1 MVAEDGVFRVVR
13 WLFSRLPCKLE
24 HLQASEAAA
33 DDTPPPAPPTISM
46 LDSFLEEAK
55 QPVVVQAVPSGE
67 HDNGGDDGVSVG
79 DDASRERS
87 GRQVDQGAETARSGL
102 PCVVK
107 VLGFLCSQ
115 LLRKGGGGGATARS
129 GEGGGG
135 GGSAPTP
142 RRVLCLRLM
151 RTALETAGGPALAS
165 QPPLLDMLRDDLSF
179 ALLHLIQ
186 GRCGV
191 FVVLLCTILLWP
203 PKRCHPMYHGTLF

>member
-13 WLFSRLPCKLE
+13 WLFSRLPCTLE
-24 HLQASEAAA
+24 HVQASEAAA
-33 DDTPPPAPPTISM
+33 DDTPPPVPPSISM

-55 QPVVVQAVPSGE
+55 QPVVVPAAPSGE
-67 HDNGGDDGVSVG
+67 HYNGGGDDDVPAG
-79 DDASRERS
+79 DDTSRERS
-87 GRQVDQGAETARSGL
+87 GRRVDQGAGTAGSGL

-115 LLRKGGGGGATARS
+115 LLRKGGGGGTTARS

-165 QPPLLDMLRDDLSF
+165 HPPLLDMLRDDLSF
-179 ALLHLIQ
+179 ALLHLVQ
-186 GRCGV
+186 GRCGD
-191 FVVLLCTILLWP
+191 FVVLSSTFLHRP
-203 PKRCHPMYHGTLF
+203 PI